1 LGDSSSILS
10 KVITVFYYPVNAL
23 RVYSDGIYD
32 STEYLYEMAGG
43 ERSILTRA
51 ADFGFHRIKQPKNFK
66 VADSYWHNGNKYL
79 IINYYSNGKVRSV
92 IRNGKKAKDCSAV
105 FYYSSGQKI
114 RVVRHN
120 EIQAYWSNGTMF
132 ARCTDEDGDGK
143 FTGTDTYI
151 EAKENENLKKLQ
163 EEIKNSDPEKI
174 DWEAISMLQQTRQWT
189 LAVTEIKDG
198 EVIKKITDLSSL
210 GGTPELIEEYIQ
222 WLIAF

>member
-1 LGDSSSILS
+1 MTFLRECMQKTLDYLRKVNCRKCLRRFIIIIIAAFIYLLCYGVIYRLGDSSSILS

-23 RVYSDGIYD
+23 RVYSDEIYD

-92 IRNGKKAKDCSAV
+92 IRNGKKAKDCSAI

-114 RVVRHN
+114 RVVPWIPVN
-120 EIQAYWSNGTMF
+120 A
-132 ARCTDEDGDGK
+132 
-143 FTGTDTYI
+143 
-151 EAKENENLKKLQ
+151 
-163 EEIKNSDPEKI
+163 
-174 DWEAISMLQQTRQWT
+174 
-189 LAVTEIKDG
+189 
-198 EVIKKITDLSSL
+198 
-210 GGTPELIEEYIQ
+210 
-222 WLIAF
+222 

>member
-1 LGDSSSILS
+1 
-10 KVITVFYYPVNAL
+10 
-23 RVYSDGIYD
+23 
-32 STEYLYEMAGG
+32 
-43 ERSILTRA
+43 
-51 ADFGFHRIKQPKNFK
+51 
-66 VADSYWHNGNKYL
+66 
-79 IINYYSNGKVRSV
+79 
-92 IRNGKKAKDCSAV
+92 
-105 FYYSSGQKI
+105 
-114 RVVRHN
+114 
-120 EIQAYWSNGTMF
+120 MF

-174 DWEAISMLQQTRQWT
+174 DWEAISMLQQTPQWT

-222 WLIAF
+222 GLIAF